1 MIPRRRVFVYGGG
14 RSSFIL
20 SQLCLA
26 SQFPM
31 ADVIVVFL
39 VSKDLL
45 DRVPVDK
52 TLENVRDIIRCLRPH
67 TQKIVLLGVPNIPR
81 PFVDVR
87 SQNSKP
93 RFEDAG
99 AYGMCKL
106 CSHKPR
112 EVEKGLLQP
121 QTYPRSRRS
130 NFNGSPVTA
139 SGV

>member
-67 TQKIVLLGVPNIPR
+67 TQKIVLLGVPNIHR

-99 AYGMCKL
+99 HSEC
-106 CSHKPR
+106 
-112 EVEKGLLQP
+112 V
-121 QTYPRSRRS
+121 
-130 NFNGSPVTA
+130 NFVRTNQERLKWDSYNHRPTLVHDDPISMA
-139 SGV
+139 PL